1 MKTCKSHLP
10 GKTWLQGWIVL
21 GGVCL
26 LTFGWSARSAA
37 AQTPEQTPA
46 TTATASPDRTA
57 AAAKPL
63 QSADPTLKLSI
74 GDLVEMSVYNVPELS
89 TKTRVATNGDLY
101 LPLVSHVHVAG
112 LTIEEAQELIEAR
125 LTDGHYLKDPHVA
138 LFVDEYAAAG
148 ASILGEVSRP
158 GIYPVL
164 GQQHLFDLI
173 SIAGGLTEKAGHA
186 IVITHR
192 SDPTSSVTLP
202 MTRSLADNPKDN
214 VQVYPGDTIIVQK
227 ADIAYVI
234 GDVGRPSGFLM
245 DRGTLTVMQAVSL
258 AGGTN
263 RTAKMNSAHIL
274 RKGPTGLT
282 DVPVLLKKIQQ
293 AKSPDIALQPDDILV
308 IPSSAGKILAGRT
321 LEAAIQA
328 ATLVSVA
335 AF

>member
-1 MKTCKSHLP
+1 MKSCRTHLP
-10 GKTWLQGWIVL
+10 GKISLKVWIVL
-21 GGVCL
+21 GAVSL
-26 LTFGWSARSAA
+26 FAPGWPPCSAA
-37 AQTPEQTPA
+37 AQTPEQLPA
-46 TTATASPDRTA
+46 TTAPASPVRA
-57 AAAKPL
+57 APDAKPL

-74 GDLVEMSVYNVPELS
+74 GDLVEMAVYNVPELNS
-89 TKTRVATNGDLY
+89 KNRVATNGDLY

-125 LTDGHYLKDPHVA
+125 LTDGHFLKDPHVA

-173 SIAGGLTEKAGHA
+173 SIAGGLTEKAGHG

-192 SDPTSSVTLP
+192 SDPTNSVSVPL
-202 MTRSLADNPKDN
+202 TRSLADNAKDN

-234 GDVGRPSGFLM
+234 GDVGRPSAFLM
-245 DRGTLTVMQAVSL
+245 DRGTLSVMQAISL

-263 RTAKMNSAHIL
+263 RTAKMNGTHIL
-274 RKGPTGLT
+274 RKGPNGLT
-282 DVPVLLKKIQQ
+282 DVPVQLKKIQQ
-293 AKSPDIALQPDDILV
+293 AKSPDIVLQPDDILV
-308 IPSSAGKILAGRT
+308 VPSSAGKILAGRT
-321 LEAAIQA
+321 MEAAIQA

>member
-10 GKTWLQGWIVL
+10 GKPSSRFGVVL
-21 GGVCL
+21 GAACFLALVL
-26 LTFGWSARSAA
+26 PVRSS
-37 AQTPEQTPA
+37 AQTTEQPPA
-46 TTATASPDRTA
+46 TAAPASPDRA
-57 AAAKPL
+57 SAGGKPL
-63 QSADPTLKLSI
+63 QSNDPTLKLSI
-74 GDLVEMSVYNVPELS
+74 GDLVEMTVYNVPELS

-148 ASILGEVSRP
+148 ASILGEVSKP

-164 GQQHLFDLI
+164 GQEHLFDLI
-173 SIAGGLTEKAGHA
+173 SIAGGLTEKAGHG

-192 SDPTSSVTLP
+192 SDPTNSVTIP
-202 MTRSLADNPKDN
+202 MTRSLADNAKDN

-234 GDVGRPSGFLM
+234 GDVGRPSAFLM
-245 DRGTLTVMQAVSL
+245 DRGTLTVMQAISL

-263 RTAKMNSAHIL
+263 RTAKMNSTHIL
-274 RKGPTGLT
+274 RKGPAGLT

-293 AKSPDIALQPDDILV
+293 AKSPDIVLQPDDILV
-308 IPSSAGKILAGRT
+308 VPSSAGKILAGRT

>member
-1 MKTCKSHLP
+1 M
-10 GKTWLQGWIVL
+10 
-21 GGVCL
+21 
-26 LTFGWSARSAA
+26 A
-37 AQTPEQTPA
+37 
-46 TTATASPDRTA
+46 
-57 AAAKPL
+57 
-63 QSADPTLKLSI
+63 
-74 GDLVEMSVYNVPELS
+74 VYNVPELN
-89 TKTRVATNGDLY
+89 TKTRVANNGDLY

-148 ASILGEVSRP
+148 ASILGEVSKP

-173 SIAGGLTEKAGHA
+173 SIAGGLTEKAGHG

-192 SDPTSSVTLP
+192 SDPATSVTVPL
-202 MTRSLADNPKDN
+202 TRSLADNAKDN

-234 GDVGRPSGFLM
+234 GDVGRPSAFLM
-245 DRGTLTVMQAVSL
+245 DRGTLSVMQAISL

-282 DVPVLLKKIQQ
+282 ELPVQLKKIQQ
-293 AKSPDIALQPDDILV
+293 AKSPDIVLQPDDILV
-308 IPSSAGKILAGRT
+308 VPSSTGKILAGRT
-321 LEAAIQA
+321 LEAAIQV

>member
-1 MKTCKSHLP
+1 MKTCKSHRPRKASSRLGVVLCAACFFALVLP
-10 GKTWLQGWIVL
+10 V
-21 GGVCL
+21 
-26 LTFGWSARSAA
+26 RSL
-37 AQTPEQTPA
+37 AQTPEQPPA
-46 TTATASPDRTA
+46 TVAPASPDRATA
-57 AAAKPL
+57 DAKPL
-63 QSADPTLKLSI
+63 QSNDPTLKLSV
-74 GDLVEMSVYNVPELS
+74 GDLVEMTVYNVPELS

-112 LTIEEAQELIEAR
+112 LTIEEAQELVEAR

-148 ASILGEVSRP
+148 ASILGEVSKP

-173 SIAGGLTEKAGHA
+173 SIAGGLTEKAGHG

-192 SDPTSSVTLP
+192 TDPTNSVTIP
-202 MTRSLADNPKDN
+202 MTRSLADNAKDN

-234 GDVGRPSGFLM
+234 GDVGRPSAFLM
-245 DRGTLTVMQAVSL
+245 DRGTLTVMQAISL

-263 RTAKMNSAHIL
+263 RTAKMNGTHIL
-274 RKGPTGLT
+274 RKAPTGLT
-282 DVPVLLKKIQQ
+282 DVPVPLKKIQQ

-308 IPSSAGKILAGRT
+308 VPSSAGKILAGRT